1 MNCTGGRLL
10 SITLLLLL
18 IVCNTQAARTLYSD
32 SSLHSSRGPS
42 RRLTTTE
49 QDNVAENL
57 SGLNFLKAVGK
68 GLRRKIQY
76 AKSEALAEL
85 DRDPRQEQGVL
96 SFQTATN
103 YAYQYGDDII
113 NAVKTDGFQKR
124 LGTQSVGTSPDE
136 MFQEGFEQGISHGL
150 VQGVQSGFNAGFDAG
165 FQLGFQNGFEQGL
178 QNGVLAA
185 PIEEPKPNK
194 SVDVLFL
201 EGYSNGYQVTR
212 GVGSDFT
219 FSFGSRKD

>member
-1 MNCTGGRLL
+1 MNCTGGRLV
-10 SITLLLLL
+10 STTLLLLL
-18 IVCNTQAARTLYSD
+18 VVNNTQAVRRVHSEL
-32 SSLHSSRGPS
+32 SLQSRKGPS
-42 RRLTTTE
+42 RHLTTTE
-49 QDNVAENL
+49 QDSGAENL

-103 YAYQYGDDII
+103 YGYQYGDDII

-136 MFQEGFEQGISHGL
+136 VFQEGFEQGISHGL

-165 FQLGFQNGFEQGL
+165 FQLGFQNGFQQGL
-178 QNGVLAA
+178 QNGILAA
-185 PIEEPKPNK
+185 PVEAPKPSK

-201 EGYSNGYQVTR
+201 EGYSNGYQVLR
-212 GVGSDFT
+212 GVRLSIT
-219 FSFGSRKD
+219 CSCI